1 MYDWIYVYVYMDI
14 WTYGYMYDWI
24 YVLDIDRREIDRLFV
39 LERNS

>member
-14 WTYGYMYDWI
+14 WIYGNMYDWI